1 MRIYRNIKLRCTA
14 SGITVSEL
22 ERALGFTRG
31 SLYKWDKNIPSVD
44 RAAVVAKALHCTIE
58 DLIRDG

>member
-14 SGITVSEL
+14 ADITVSEL

-31 SLYKWDKNIPSVD
+31 TLYKWNKNVPSVD
-44 RAAVVAKALHCTIE
+44 KVVSVAKALRCSVE
-58 DLIRDG
+58 DLVRD